1 MEFHDFKKYEDQDSF
16 CQNTDFQTNVNEAE
30 GFMTIW
36 NLNNFM
42 LSRSEEIHFPW
53 LFVGK

>member
-16 CQNTDFQTNVNEAE
+16 CQNTDFQTNVSEAE

-36 NLNNFM
+36 NLKNFM